1 MDGRLEYFVPN
12 DDEQGETVPLH
23 EEISE
28 EIKESVSQDWF
39 ATDDPVQTYLREM
52 GAVPLLTKQGEVEL
66 ASTIEKGKKNIADVI
81 YPMPYVIK
89 KIVMIS
95 ELIKEKEVS
104 VREVITWNEELT
116 DSEEKKILLNT
127 RAGIR
132 AIRKLYEKRISY
144 QKRLKDRKTGMSHE
158 KKREKF
164 LIQNREDIIKKIS
177 ALHLR
182 DEFRQTFT
190 EQFKRIAALYANL
203 IKQVD
208 KIKDD
213 LSKDTAVRRRGG
225 KSAVSPGRRKEKT
238 GRKKTKGYRGEPP
251 VRTDSDLYR
260 GKMNLNR
267 KLKKQMKL
275 IEQET
280 GLKGAELQ
288 NALIAMRCN
297 EREISEAKDTL
308 IEANLRLVI
317 SIAKKYIRKGL
328 SLSDLIQEG
337 NIGLMKAV
345 DKFDY
350 RKGYKFSTYATW
362 WIRQAITRAL
372 ADQART
378 IRLPVHMIET
388 INRIGQVSQS
398 LEQELGRE
406 PTIEEV
412 AERIGMPLL
421 RMRAILKTCK
431 EPISLETPIGKEED
445 SCLGDFIEDRSSLS
459 PMDLAIQHNLE
470 DQIRKVMETLSD
482 KEAEIIQRRYGIG
495 ESTSH
500 TLEEVG
506 SEFKVTRE
514 RIRQIEEKA
523 LKKLRHPARSKL
535 LKGFIEGL

>member
-39 ATDDPVQTYLREM
+39 ATDDPVQIYLREM